1 MIRGRL
7 MFTPSQAATAVNVSK
22 ATIHRAIKSGKLSA
36 SRHED
41 GTFSID
47 PSELHRVFETAH
59 IAQMKRDETAPERND
74 TAVIQTELTGV
85 RALQALLERQIED
98 LKTDRDAWRSQ
109 AEAAQRLL
117 TDARPKQGLLA
128 RIFKVA

>member
-1 MIRGRL
+1 

>member
-47 PSELHRVFETAH
+47 PSELYRVFETAH
-59 IAQMKRDETAPERND
+59 IAPMKRDETATERND
-74 TAVIQTELTGV
+74 TAVIQAELTGV

-98 LKTDRDAWRSQ
+98 LKTDRDAWRTQ

-117 TDARPKQGLLA
+117 TDARPKQQRFLTRLFG
-128 RIFKVA
+128 

>member
-1 MIRGRL
+1 

-36 SRHED
+36 SRQED

-47 PSELHRVFETAH
+47 PSELHRVFETPH
-59 IAQMKRDETAPERND
+59 IVPMKRDETAPERND
-74 TAVIQTELTGV
+74 TAVIQAELTGI

-98 LKTDRDAWRSQ
+98 LKTDRDAWRTQ

-128 RIFKVA
+128 RIFKAA

>member
-1 MIRGRL
+1 

-47 PSELHRVFETAH
+47 PSELNRVFETAH
-59 IAQMKRDETAPERND
+59 IAPMKRDETAKEHND
-74 TAVIQTELTGV
+74 TAVIQAELTGV

-117 TDARPKQGLLA
+117 TDARPKERLLA
-128 RIFKVA
+128 RLFGQKRA